1 MGSISQSVG
10 RLSSHGLTVFTIT
23 YLMQKGV
30 PEIPDLDDDHYQSQS
45 LAFMH
50 EEILRDFP
58 CVFPE

>member
-10 RLSSHGLTVFTIT
+10 RLSSHGLTVFTIS
-23 YLMQKGV
+23 YLMQRG
-30 PEIPDLDDDHYQSQS
+30 PDLDDDYYQSKS